1 MGHISVFALF
11 AICFFGRFGHF
22 LCSLAALAHFLGFS
36 GNLGVL
42 RAIVSYKVTRGIIL
56 VVGRVSK
63 GYWGGLG
70 ASRGRHRGFGGAYGG
85 LGGPLY
91 P

>member
-1 MGHISVFALF
+1 MGLISVF

-22 LCSLAALAHFLGFS
+22 LRSLAVLAHFLGFS
-36 GNLGVL
+36 GNLVVL
-42 RAIVSYKVTRGIIL
+42 RAIVSYNVTRGIIL

-70 ASRGRHRGFGGAYGG
+70 A
-85 LGGPLY
+85 
-91 P
+91 

>member
-1 MGHISVFALF
+1 MGHISVFAVFALF

-56 VVGRVSK
+56 VVGRVSD
-63 GYWGGLG
+63 GFWGGSMGFWGDLG
-70 ASRGRHRGFGGAYGG
+70 ASVS
-85 LGGPLY
+85 PL
-91 P
+91 

>member
-56 VVGRVSK
+56 VVGRVIK
-63 GYWGGLG
+63 GFWGVSG
-70 ASRGRHRGFGGAYGG
+70 GFGGGLRRSGG
-85 LGGPLY
+85 STQPL
-91 P
+91 